1 VPTYALGPVSGDHH
15 ILPGH
20 PSSHGGLRLHL
31 EAPGGVIESARIEH
45 GFMNRGVEHLFPA
58 RDYRQGLMMANRH
71 DWSAPSSGEFAY
83 ALAVE
88 SLLGLK
94 TPPRADLIRVIIA
107 ELDRASSH
115 ALFLAA
121 LPGFTSPL
129 LGLREKLQNVL
140 EHSTG
145 ARMHHHMIVI
155 GGIHHDVDLTWL
167 AEELTPLIK
176 EFQAVDVANFA
187 ANWIGVGEVSSETLL
202 SHGASGIILRAT
214 GSELDERVIR
224 PYSGYAT
231 LPVKKCTRKIGDISA
246 RIELLHDEL
255 LSSLQYVLTAIATAH
270 ELTDQEI
277 LQRTPKNLRLP
288 NGEVFVNV
296 EGALG
301 ITGVA
306 LFSEGDRSPARLRL
320 RTPSVGNLSALEAAL
335 PGLAITHL
343 DMMVASWPFLPGDL
357 DR

>member
-1 VPTYALGPVSGDHH
+1 MPTYALGPVSGDHQ
-15 ILPGH
+15 ILAGH
-20 PSSHGGLRLHL
+20 PASHGGLRLHL
-31 EAPGGVIESARIEH
+31 EASGGVIESARIEH

-129 LGLREKLQNVL
+129 LALREKLQSIL
-140 EHSTG
+140 EAATG

-155 GGIHHDVDLTWL
+155 GGIHHDVDLAWL
-167 AEELTPLIK
+167 AEELTPLIE
-176 EFQAVDVANFA
+176 EFQAVEVASFA
-187 ANWIGVGEVSSETLL
+187 ANWKEVGKVSSETLL

-214 GSELDERVIR
+214 GSNLDERVIR
-224 PYSGYAT
+224 PYSGYSA
-231 LPVKKCTRKIGDISA
+231 LPVNVCTRKIGDISA

-255 LSSLQYVLTAIATAH
+255 LKSLQYALAAIAIAH

-288 NGEVFVNV
+288 DGEIFVNV

-320 RTPSVGNLSALEAAL
+320 RTPSMGNLSALEEAL
-335 PGLAITHL
+335 PGLKLDHL
-343 DMMVASWPFLPGDL
+343 EMMLASWPFLPGDI

>member
-1 VPTYALGPVSGDHH
+1 MPTYALGPLSGDHQ
-15 ILPGH
+15 ILAGH
-20 PSSHGGLRLHL
+20 PASHGGLRLHL
-31 EAPGGVIESARIEH
+31 EASNGVIESARIEH
-45 GFMNRGVEHLFPA
+45 GFMNRGVEQLFPA

-83 ALAVE
+83 ALAIE

-129 LGLREKLQNVL
+129 LALREKLQSIL
-140 EHSTG
+140 EAATG

-155 GGIHHDVDLTWL
+155 GGIHHDVDLAWL
-167 AEELTPLIK
+167 ARGIAPLLD
-176 EFQAVDVANFA
+176 EFQEVDVASFA
-187 ANWIGVGEVSSETLL
+187 AEWKDVGRVSSETLL
-202 SHGASGIILRAT
+202 SHGASGIILRAA
-214 GSELDERVIR
+214 GSELDERTIR
-224 PYSGYAT
+224 PYSGYSA
-231 LPVKKCTRKIGDISA
+231 LPMKASTGQTGDVSA
-246 RIELLHDEL
+246 RILMLHDEIL
-255 LSSLQYVLTAIATAH
+255 ASLQYVLDAITAAN

-288 NGEVFVNV
+288 HGETFVNV

-301 ITGVA
+301 LTGVA

-320 RTPSVGNLSALEAAL
+320 RTPSMGNLSALESLL
-335 PGLAITHL
+335 PGVALDHLEMMLAT
-343 DMMVASWPFLPGDL
+343 WPFLPGDL